1 MNIKGILKDSLRY
14 PFSDWKKILI
24 FGIIILISNLSN
36 TTHFNSLI
44 STTDVTLTFFLG
56 IISFLIL
63 FLAKG
68 YQFKIMKSSL
78 TRKAKPPEFNKWI
91 EMFKDGVKLFLVN
104 IVYTIPAILIM
115 LIWAAL
121 SIASNPS
128 TVVNTIS
135 GLGTLFLMGGTG
147 SNAFITSAGIWFI
160 ISFLYTIIIAPIM
173 WMAIAHM
180 ADNNSEI
187 HAAFKFHAILNKITT
202 IKWKNLIK
210 WYILTGIIFLIID
223 IIIRLILLALL
234 SLIIP
239 ITELEAVKIA
249 ETILLNSVIIPLIVL
264 PYLYMYLYR
273 SVALIYLSE

>member
-1 MNIKGILKDSLRY
+1 MNIKGIVKDSLRY

-24 FGIIILISNLSN
+24 LGIIILISNLSN

-44 STTDVTLTFFLG
+44 STTDVTVTFFLG
-56 IISFLIL
+56 IISFLIM

-68 YQFKIMKSSL
+68 YQFKIIKSSL
-78 TRKAKPPEFNKWI
+78 ICQAKTPEFNKWT
-91 EMFKDGVKLFLVN
+91 EMFKDGAKLFLVN

-135 GLGTLFLMGGTG
+135 GLGTLFFMGGTG
-147 SNAFITSAGIWFI
+147 SNAFITRAGIWFI

-173 WMAIAHM
+173 WIAIAHM

-187 HAAFKFHAILNKITT
+187 HAAFRFHAILNKITT

-223 IIIRLILLALL
+223 IIVRLILLALL

-264 PYLYMYLYR
+264 PYLGMYTYR
-273 SVALIYLSE
+273 SVALFYMSE